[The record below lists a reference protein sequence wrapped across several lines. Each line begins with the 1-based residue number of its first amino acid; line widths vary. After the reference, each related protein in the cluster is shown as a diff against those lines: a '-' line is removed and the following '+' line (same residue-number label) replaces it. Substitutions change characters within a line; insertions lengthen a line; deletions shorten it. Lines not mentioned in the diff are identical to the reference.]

1 MPAPPSDPTAADASS
16 DASLPANDA
25 APSSGRAVRAVASE
39 PPPPS
44 GVAAN
49 PMRAALLQFLASREK
64 KKGRDWIRRV
74 IVKKL
79 GDGLEPALLEDLV
92 QQANIDALEAGSP
105 PVFEWGIP
113 GWVARVTRRAI
124 AHYFQ
129 AKKDDDE
136 YLDHDAIATDQ
147 FDRHA
152 PQPDWAAR
160 EHLINK
166 WMHKQI
172 GHDPV
177 KMATLGLMMEAH
189 VVGRSLRELALENH
203 TTESAL
209 SNRFHK
215 LRTELA
221 PKVARMDEEKPR
233 MLILL
238 GLFLFGLGALVAA
251 IVLAW
256 HHFFAAPPPLQLL
269 ILPDPS
275 ASAAPAPSFDQA
287 FPTQPVP
294 SSEAD
299 AGRLKP

>member
-1 MPAPPSDPTAADASS
+1 MLFRS
-16 DASLPANDA
+16 
-25 APSSGRAVRAVASE
+25 AVR
-39 PPPPS
+39 
-44 GVAAN
+44 
-49 PMRAALLQFLASREK
+49 
-64 KKGRDWIRRV
+64 
-74 IVKKL
+74 
-79 GDGLEPALLEDLV
+79 LLEDLV
-92 QQANIDALEAGSP
+92 QQTNSDALEAGSP

-136 YLDHDAIATDQ
+136 NLDHDAIATDQ

-172 GHDPV
+172 GDNPV

-189 VVGRSLRELALENH
+189 VVGRSLRELAVENH

-238 GLFLFGLGALVAA
+238 GLWLFGLGALITA

-256 HHFFAAPPPLQLL
+256 HHFFAAPPPPQLH

-294 SSEAD
+294 SLEAD